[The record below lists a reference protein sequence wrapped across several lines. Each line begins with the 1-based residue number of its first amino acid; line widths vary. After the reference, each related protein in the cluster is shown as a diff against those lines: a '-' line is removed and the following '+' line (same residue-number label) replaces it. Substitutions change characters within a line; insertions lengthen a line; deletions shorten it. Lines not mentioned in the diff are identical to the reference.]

1 MPASPQDSEPALA
14 PALSRGES
22 GKGTSLAQRV
32 LALPRA
38 VWLLAAISLVNDAAS
53 DMIYPLVPLYLA
65 SVLMAGPK
73 ALGVIEGIAEAVS
86 SVVKLAAGVLADRA
100 GKTRAW
106 VIAGYALAGFARP
119 LIGVAT
125 SWVGVLACRFA
136 DRVGKGLRT
145 APRDALI
152 SHSIRADQRGVAFG
166 FHRAMDNLG
175 AVVGPLTAAALL
187 AAGVGLRNV
196 FLLAIVPARRARGSS
211 RAMRSP
217 DSRAR

>member
-1 MPASPQDSEPALA
+1 MKPGQSSPQDSDRTLT
-14 PALSRGES
+14 PALSRGER
-22 GKGTSLAQRV
+22 GQTLSLLQSV
-32 LALPRA
+32 LSLPRT

-73 ALGVIEGIAEAVS
+73 ALGIIEGIAEAVS
-86 SVVKLAAGVLADRA
+86 SLIKLAAGVLADRS

-106 VIAGYALAGFARP
+106 VIGGYAVAGFARP
-119 LIGVAT
+119 LIGVTT

-166 FHRAMDNLG
+166 FHR
-175 AVVGPLTAAALL
+175 
-187 AAGVGLRNV
+187 
-196 FLLAIVPARRARGSS
+196 
-211 RAMRSP
+211 
-217 DSRAR
+217 